1 MHFYRPFTTHIDKGS
16 GNTQV
21 WSNGIVPCI
30 QNMAEHRWCSTKLL
44 RGSAM
49 KVRWYLFGLLGCH
62 LSFSVALQANPIHG
76 PCHKVVERP
85 CTALVLGGGGAR
97 GGAHL
102 GVIRQLE
109 AQKIPIDLIVGT
121 SIGAFVGGLYASGH
135 SPDEIEKILQT
146 LDWGAGFTDKV
157 SRDEM
162 PLRRTQ
168 QRDHYAIRL
177 DLGLGADGVKMPKG
191 LLLGQ
196 AMAELIQ
203 HAYGVQSARQHFDQ
217 LPIPFRAIATNLR
230 NKDTVVLAQ
239 GSLLAAVQASMSIP
253 GVVQPMRLDGKV
265 LVDGGVANNLPI
277 SVARQL
283 GATRIIAVA
292 IDAPLLEESQLDSA
306 FAVTEQ
312 LTGFLVRQE
321 VEQQKQLLTADDLL
335 IEPKLNG
342 IDTLGFEKMGLAIA
356 AGAASAK
363 ANQAKLAI
371 FARPDI
377 YASWQ
382 QLQRKRLDQQ
392 SLISKVTL
400 HNHSA
405 LADTVVLERLQINA
419 GETYSANQL
428 TSAIHR
434 LYGLDQFERVRHQ
447 LTAQSDGTQELI
459 IEAEE
464 KSWGPGYL
472 NFNFLMDDDFSS
484 NRRVQL
490 AASYT
495 RTNLSPY
502 GAEWYNEV
510 AIGTDKLFSSELY
523 WPIYNSG
530 SFVSAKAYRT
540 VGTLIIEDNQGL
552 SIGDFIRQERVLAL
566 SAGMNLSD
574 DVQLSAAWLDKSGRY
589 QLPAI
594 FASSFQSKYLHF
606 SRQGP
611 ELKLQWDSLD
621 HPSFPGRGFKLD
633 LSRQWLDDE
642 FRTSRSS
649 SINTSLELIAAT
661 SWQDHRLKARW
672 LDQRYQ
678 SAYGDIALE
687 QYSLGGL
694 LNLSGYPR
702 NYLYS
707 SALKFGSL
715 VYMYKMHENRFSFF
729 QSPFYVGGS
738 LERGWVKDSVWQQ
751 PDNFNADWI
760 WAGSVF
766 LGWDSPI
773 GTVMLGYGQAQSLYS
788 EQNQQLYLSIGQWY

>member
-1 MHFYRPFTTHIDKGS
+1 M
-16 GNTQV
+16 TQFR
-21 WSNGIVPCI
+21 S
-30 QNMAEHRWCSTKLL
+30 
-44 RGSAM
+44 
-49 KVRWYLFGLLGCH
+49 FLGFFICY
-62 LSFSVALQANPIHG
+62 LSFSCDLHATANHA
-76 PCHKVVERP
+76 PCDNVQHRP

-109 AQKIPIDLIVGT
+109 AQQIPIDVIVGT

-168 QRDHYAIRL
+168 QRDQYAIRL
-177 DLGLGADGVKMPKG
+177 DIGLGKDGVKMPKG

-196 AMAELIQ
+196 AMAELIEL
-203 HAYGVQSARQHFDQ
+203 AYGVQNANQHFDQ

-230 NKDTVVLAQ
+230 NKDTVVLEQ
-239 GSLLAAVQASMSIP
+239 GSLLSAVQASMSIP
-253 GVVQPMRLDGKV
+253 GVVQPMRFDGKV

-292 IDAPLLEESQLDSA
+292 IDAPLREETQLDSA

-312 LTGFLVRQE
+312 LTSFLVRQE
-321 VEQQKQLLTADDLL
+321 VEQQKKLLTANDLL
-335 IEPKLNG
+335 LEPELSG
-342 IDTLGFEKMGLAIA
+342 IDTLSFEKMGLAIT
-356 AGAASAK
+356 AGAATAK
-363 ANQAKLAI
+363 ANTAKLAT
-371 FARPDI
+371 FARPES
-377 YASWQ
+377 YASWRQ
-382 QLQRKRLDQQ
+382 VQRKRLDQQ
-392 SLISKVTL
+392 THIAKVTL
-400 HNHSA
+400 LNQSK
-405 LADTVVLERLQINA
+405 LADDVLLERLQITP

-447 LTAQSDGTQELI
+447 LKAAPDGSQELI
-459 IEAEE
+459 VEAED

-472 NFNFLMDDDFSS
+472 NFNFLLDDDFSS
-484 NRRVQL
+484 NRRMQL
-490 AASYT
+490 AASYN
-495 RTNLSPY
+495 RTNLSRY

-510 AIGTDKLFSSELY
+510 AIGTDKLFSSEIY
-523 WPIYNSG
+523 WPILNSG
-530 SFVSAKAYRT
+530 TFVSAKAHRSI
-540 VGTLIIEDNQGL
+540 GTLVIEDNEGL
-552 SIGDFIRQERVLAL
+552 SLGDFIRQESVLAL
-566 SAGMNLSD
+566 RAGINLSD
-574 DVQLSAAWLDKSGRY
+574 EAQLTTAWLDKSGRY
-589 QLPAI
+589 QLPAVLANN
-594 FASSFQSKYLHF
+594 FGSKYLHF
-606 SRQGP
+606 TRQGP
-611 ELKLQWDSLD
+611 ELKLLWDSLD
-621 HPSFPGRGFKLD
+621 HPSFPSRGYKLD
-633 LSRQWLDDE
+633 WSRQWLDDV
-642 FRTSRSS
+642 FRGNHAS
-649 SINTSLELIAAT
+649 SINTSLEFIAAT
-661 SWQDHRLKARW
+661 SWHDHRLKGRW
-672 LDQRYQ
+672 LEQRYQ
-678 SAYGDIALE
+678 SANGDIALE

-729 QSPFYVGGS
+729 QSPFYLGGS
-738 LERGWVKDSVWQQ
+738 VERGWVQDSVWQ
-751 PDNFNADWI
+751 PSNSFNADWV

-773 GTVMLGYGQAQSLYS
+773 GTLLFGYGQAQSTYR

>member
-1 MHFYRPFTTHIDKGS
+1 MTPQRKQARRLMLAAVQS
-16 GNTQV
+16 
-21 WSNGIVPCI
+21 
-30 QNMAEHRWCSTKLL
+30 
-44 RGSAM
+44 
-49 KVRWYLFGLLGCH
+49 LLGFMFC
-62 LSFSVALQANPIHG
+62 SDAWSVESASS
-76 PCHKVVERP
+76 PCQHVEERP

-162 PLRRTQ
+162 PLRRSE
-168 QRDHYAIRL
+168 QRDQYAIRL
-177 DLGLGADGVKMPKG
+177 DIGLGLDGVKIPKG

-203 HAYGVQSARQHFDQ
+203 HAYGVQNAHQQFDQ

-230 NKDTVVLAQ
+230 NKETVVLSQ

-253 GVVQPMRLDGKV
+253 GVVQPMRLNGKV

-277 SVARQL
+277 SVAKQL

-292 IDAPLLEESQLDSA
+292 IDAPLREESQLDSA

-312 LTGFLVRQE
+312 LTNFLVRQE
-321 VEQQKQLLTADDLL
+321 VEQQKMLLTANDVL
-335 IEPKLNG
+335 IEPKLAG
-342 IDTLGFEKMGLAIA
+342 IDTLAFEKMGLAIA

-363 ANQAKLAI
+363 SHHASLATFAK
-371 FARPDI
+371 PEI

-382 QLQRKRLDQQ
+382 QAQRTRLDSPSQ
-392 SLISKVTL
+392 ISKVSL
-400 HNHSA
+400 RNQSA
-405 LADTVVLERLQINA
+405 LADEVLLDRLQLNP

-428 TSAIHR
+428 TTAIHR

-447 LTAQSDGTQELI
+447 LNPLPDGTQELL
-459 IEAEE
+459 IEAED

-490 AASYT
+490 AASYN

-523 WPIYNSG
+523 WPLYNTNT
-530 SFVSAKAYRT
+530 FVSAKAHRAI
-540 VGTLIIEDNQGL
+540 GTLILESEEGL
-552 SIGDFIRQERVLAL
+552 SVGDFIRQETVLAL
-566 SAGMNLSD
+566 RGGINLSD
-574 DVQLSAAWLDKSGRY
+574 DAQLSAAWLDKSGRY
-589 QLPAI
+589 QLPQF
-594 FASSFQSKYLHF
+594 FANNLQTKYLQF

-611 ELKLQWDSLD
+611 ELKWLWDSLD
-621 HPSFPGRGFKLD
+621 HPSFAGRGSKLEV
-633 LSRQWLDDE
+633 SRQWLDDV
-642 FRTSRSS
+642 FQGTGST
-649 SINTSLELIAAT
+649 SINSSLEFITAT
-661 SWQDHRLKARW
+661 SWRDHRFKVRW

-678 SAYGDIALE
+678 SADGDIALE

-715 VYMYKMHENRFSFF
+715 VYLYKMHENRFSFF
-729 QSPFYVGGS
+729 QSPFYLGGS
-738 LERGWVKDSVWQQ
+738 VERGWVKDSIWQPTNGVAAQ
-751 PDNFNADWI
+751 WV

-773 GTVMLGYGQAQSLYS
+773 GVVMFGYGRAESLYRQ
-788 EQNQQLYLSIGQWY
+788 QNQQLYLSIGQWY

>member
-1 MHFYRPFTTHIDKGS
+1 MTPPPKKALNGVIPAFSGMLGLMFCSVVWGVEPASSPCLHIVD
-16 GNTQV
+16 
-21 WSNGIVPCI
+21 
-30 QNMAEHRWCSTKLL
+30 
-44 RGSAM
+44 
-49 KVRWYLFGLLGCH
+49 
-62 LSFSVALQANPIHG
+62 
-76 PCHKVVERP
+76 RP

-135 SPDEIEKILQT
+135 SPDEIEQILRT
-146 LDWGAGFTDKV
+146 LDWGAGFSDKV

-162 PLRRTQ
+162 PLRRSQ
-168 QRDHYAIRL
+168 QRDQYAIRL
-177 DLGLGADGVKMPKG
+177 DIGLSTEGVKLPKG

-196 AMAELIQ
+196 AMAELIER
-203 HAYGVQSARQHFDQ
+203 AYGVQSAHLQFDR
-217 LPIPFRAIATNLR
+217 LPIPFRAIATDLR
-230 NKDTVVLAQ
+230 NKDTVILAQ
-239 GSLLAAVQASMSIP
+239 GSLLSAVQASMSIP
-253 GVVQPMRLDGKV
+253 GVVQPMRLEGKV

-277 SVARQL
+277 SVAKQL

-292 IDAPLLEESQLDSA
+292 IDAPLREESQLDSA

-312 LTGFLVRQE
+312 LTSFLVRQE
-321 VEQQKQLLTADDLL
+321 VEQQKKLLTASDLL
-335 IEPKLNG
+335 IEPKLVG
-342 IDTLGFEKMGLAIA
+342 IDTLAFEKMGLAIN
-356 AGAASAK
+356 AGVASAK
-363 ANQAKLAI
+363 ANSAKLAA
-371 FARPDI
+371 FAKPEI
-377 YASWQ
+377 YAHWQ
-382 QLQRKRLDQQ
+382 QGQRTRLTDQSQ
-392 SLISKVTL
+392 ISKVTL
-400 HNHSA
+400 LNQSA
-405 LADTVVLERLQINA
+405 LADEVLLDRLQLIP
-419 GETYSANQL
+419 GQTYSANQL

-447 LTAQSDGTQELI
+447 LIPQADGTEELM
-459 IEAEE
+459 IEAED

-490 AASYT
+490 AASYN

-523 WPIYNSG
+523 WPLYNTDT
-530 SFVSAKAYRT
+530 FVSAKAYRA
-540 VGTLIIEDNQGL
+540 VGALIVEGEEGL
-552 SIGDFIRQERVLAL
+552 SLGDFIRQETVLAL
-566 SAGMNLSD
+566 RGGINLSD
-574 DVQLSAAWLDKSGRY
+574 DAQLSAAWLDKSGRY
-589 QLPAI
+589 QLPQF
-594 FASSFQSKYLHF
+594 FANSLRTKYLQF
-606 SRQGP
+606 TREGP

-621 HPSFPGRGFKLD
+621 HPTFAGRGSKLD
-633 LSRQWLDDE
+633 VSRQWLDDE
-642 FRTSRSS
+642 FQGTAASS
-649 SINTSLELIAAT
+649 VNTSIEMIAAT
-661 SWQDHRLKARW
+661 RWRDHQFKVRW

-678 SAYGDIALE
+678 SADGDIALE

-715 VYMYKMHENRFSFF
+715 VYLYKVHENRFSFF
-729 QSPFYVGGS
+729 QAPFYLGGS
-738 LERGWVKDSVWQQ
+738 VERGWIKDSIWQPANGVGQ
-751 PDNFNADWI
+751 DWV

-773 GTVMLGYGQAQSLYS
+773 GAVMFGYGQAESLYRQ
-788 EQNQQLYLSIGQWY
+788 QNQQLYLSIGQWY

>member
-1 MHFYRPFTTHIDKGS
+1 MTFVPPLDAKKGVVVAS
-16 GNTQV
+16 LLLLSSL
-21 WSNGIVPCI
+21 WFSASSIAAPLHSPC
-30 QNMAEHRWCSTKLL
+30 QDVQH
-44 RGSAM
+44 
-49 KVRWYLFGLLGCH
+49 
-62 LSFSVALQANPIHG
+62 
-76 PCHKVVERP
+76 RP

-135 SPDEIEKILQT
+135 SPDEIEKILRT

-162 PLRRTQ
+162 PLRRSQ
-168 QRDHYAIRL
+168 QRDQYAIRL
-177 DLGLGADGVKMPKG
+177 DIGLGLDGVKIPKG

-203 HAYGVQSARQHFDQ
+203 NAYGVQSANQQFDQ
-217 LPIPFRAIATNLR
+217 LPIPFRAIATDLR
-230 NKDTVVLAQ
+230 NKETVILAQ

-253 GVVQPMRLDGKV
+253 GVVQPMRLNGKV

-277 SVARQL
+277 SVAKQL

-292 IDAPLLEESQLDSA
+292 IDAPLRAESQLDSA

-312 LTGFLVRQE
+312 LTNFLVRQE
-321 VEQQKQLLTADDLL
+321 VEQQKKLLTAADLL
-335 IEPKLNG
+335 IEPKLAG
-342 IDTLGFEKMGLAIA
+342 IDTLACEKMGLAIA

-363 ANQAKLAI
+363 THHASLAT
-371 FARPDI
+371 FAQPEI
-377 YASWQ
+377 YASWRQ
-382 QLQRKRLDQQ
+382 AQRTRLDALSQ
-392 SLISKVTL
+392 ISKVSL
-400 HNHSA
+400 HNQSA
-405 LADTVVLERLQINA
+405 LADEVLLDRLQLNS

-428 TSAIHR
+428 TTAVHR

-447 LTAQSDGTQELI
+447 LNPLADGTQELI
-459 IEAEE
+459 IEAED

-490 AASYT
+490 AASYN

-523 WPIYNSG
+523 WPLYNTNT
-530 SFVSAKAYRT
+530 FVSAKASRA
-540 VGTLIIEDNQGL
+540 VGTLILESEDGL
-552 SIGDFIRQERVLAL
+552 SVGDFIRQETMLAL
-566 SAGMNLSD
+566 RGGLNLSD
-574 DVQLSAAWLDKSGRY
+574 EAQLSAAWLDKSGRY
-589 QLPAI
+589 QLPLF
-594 FASSFQSKYLHF
+594 FANAVQKNYLDF
-606 SRQGP
+606 TRQGP

-621 HPSFPGRGFKLD
+621 HPSFASRGTKLD
-633 LSRQWLDDE
+633 VSRQWLDDV
-642 FRTSRSS
+642 FQGDQAS
-649 SINTSLELIAAT
+649 SINTSVEFIAAT
-661 SWQDHRLKARW
+661 SWRDHRFKVRW

-678 SAYGDIALE
+678 SADGDIALE
-687 QYSLGGL
+687 QFSLGGL

-715 VYMYKMHENRFSFF
+715 VYLYKMHENRFSFF
-729 QSPFYVGGS
+729 QSPFYLGGS
-738 LERGWVKDSVWQQ
+738 VERGWVKDSIWQPTNGVATQ
-751 PDNFNADWI
+751 WV

-773 GTVMLGYGQAQSLYS
+773 GVVMFGYGQAESLYRH
-788 EQNQQLYLSIGQWY
+788 QNQQLYLSIGQWY

>member
-1 MHFYRPFTTHIDKGS
+1 MTAPPKDTKRAVLTTSVLLLLSMFLSMLVSVSLFAAPINS
-16 GNTQV
+16 
-21 WSNGIVPCI
+21 PCQHI
-30 QNMAEHRWCSTKLL
+30 QN
-44 RGSAM
+44 
-49 KVRWYLFGLLGCH
+49 
-62 LSFSVALQANPIHG
+62 
-76 PCHKVVERP
+76 RP

-109 AQKIPIDLIVGT
+109 AQQIPIDLIVGT

-177 DLGLGADGVKMPKG
+177 DIGLGMDGVKVPKG

-196 AMAELIQ
+196 AMAELIEL
-203 HAYGVQSARQHFDQ
+203 AYGVQSANQHFDQ

-292 IDAPLLEESQLDSA
+292 IDAPLREEAQLDSA

-321 VEQQKQLLTADDLL
+321 VEQQKKLLTADDLL
-335 IEPKLNG
+335 LEPRLSG
-342 IDTLGFEKMGLAIA
+342 IDTLGFEKMGLAIE
-356 AGAASAK
+356 AGHASAK
-363 ANQAKLAI
+363 ANTAKLAT
-371 FARPDI
+371 FARPES

-382 QLQRKRLDQQ
+382 QVQRKRLDNQ
-392 SLISKVTL
+392 SQISKVTL
-400 HNHSA
+400 HNQSA
-405 LADTVVLERLQINA
+405 LADAVLLERLQITP

-447 LTAQSDGTQELI
+447 LKMQPDGSQELL
-459 IEAEE
+459 IEAED
-464 KSWGPGYL
+464 KSWGPGFL

-490 AASYT
+490 AASYN

-530 SFVSAKAYRT
+530 SFVAAKAYRT
-540 VGTLIIEDNQGL
+540 VGTLIVEDNEGL
-552 SIGDFIRQERVLAL
+552 SLGDFIRQETVLAL
-566 SAGMNLSD
+566 RAGMNLSD
-574 DVQLSAAWLDKSGRY
+574 DAQLSAAWLDKSGRY
-589 QLPAI
+589 QLPAF
-594 FASSFQSKYLHF
+594 FANSFQSKYLHF
-606 SRQGP
+606 TRQGP

-633 LSRQWLDDE
+633 LSRQWLDDV
-642 FRTSRSS
+642 FRGTDAS

-661 SWQDHRLKARW
+661 SWQDHRLKGRW

-678 SAYGDIALE
+678 SADGDIALE

-729 QSPFYVGGS
+729 QSPFYLGGS
-738 LERGWVKDSVWQQ
+738 LERGWVKDSIWQAA
-751 PDNFNADWI
+751 NAFGADWV

>member
-1 MHFYRPFTTHIDKGS
+1 MTFVPPLDAKKGVVVAS
-16 GNTQV
+16 
-21 WSNGIVPCI
+21 
-30 QNMAEHRWCSTKLL
+30 LL
-44 RGSAM
+44 
-49 KVRWYLFGLLGCH
+49 LLGS
-62 LSFSVALQANPIHG
+62 LWFSASPLAAPLHS
-76 PCHKVVERP
+76 PCQDVQHRP

-135 SPDEIEKILQT
+135 SPDEIEKILRT

-162 PLRRTQ
+162 PLRRSQ
-168 QRDHYAIRL
+168 QRDQYAIRL
-177 DLGLGADGVKMPKG
+177 DIGLGLDGVKIPKG

-203 HAYGVQSARQHFDQ
+203 NAYGVQSANQQFDQ
-217 LPIPFRAIATNLR
+217 LPIPFRAIATDLR
-230 NKDTVVLAQ
+230 NKETVILAQ

-253 GVVQPMRLDGKV
+253 GVVQPMRLNGKV

-277 SVARQL
+277 SVAKQL

-292 IDAPLLEESQLDSA
+292 IDAPLRAESQLDSA

-312 LTGFLVRQE
+312 LTNFLVRQE
-321 VEQQKQLLTADDLL
+321 VEQQKKLLTAADLL
-335 IEPKLNG
+335 IEPKLAG
-342 IDTLGFEKMGLAIA
+342 IDTLAFEKMGLAIA

-363 ANQAKLAI
+363 SHHASLATFAK
-371 FARPDI
+371 PEI
-377 YASWQ
+377 YASWRQ
-382 QLQRKRLDQQ
+382 AQRTRLDALSQ
-392 SLISKVTL
+392 ISKVSL
-400 HNHSA
+400 HNQSA
-405 LADTVVLERLQINA
+405 LADEVLLDRLQLNP

-428 TSAIHR
+428 TTAVHR

-447 LTAQSDGTQELI
+447 LNPLADGTQELI
-459 IEAEE
+459 IEAED

-490 AASYT
+490 AASYN

-523 WPIYNSG
+523 WPLYNTNT
-530 SFVSAKAYRT
+530 FVSAKASRA
-540 VGTLIIEDNQGL
+540 VGTLILESEDGL
-552 SIGDFIRQERVLAL
+552 SVGDFIRQETLLAL
-566 SAGMNLSD
+566 RGGLNLSD
-574 DVQLSAAWLDKSGRY
+574 EAQLSAAWLDKSGRY
-589 QLPAI
+589 QLPLF
-594 FASSFQSKYLHF
+594 FANAVQKNYLDF
-606 SRQGP
+606 TRQGP

-621 HPSFPGRGFKLD
+621 HPSFASRGIKLD
-633 LSRQWLDDE
+633 VSRQWLDDV
-642 FRTSRSS
+642 FQGDQAS
-649 SINTSLELIAAT
+649 SINTSVEFIAAT
-661 SWQDHRLKARW
+661 SWRDHRFKVRW

-678 SAYGDIALE
+678 SADGDIALE
-687 QYSLGGL
+687 QFSLGGL

-715 VYMYKMHENRFSFF
+715 VYLYKMHENRFSFF
-729 QSPFYVGGS
+729 QSPFYLGGS
-738 LERGWVKDSVWQQ
+738 VERGWVKDSIWQPTNGVATQ
-751 PDNFNADWI
+751 WV

-773 GTVMLGYGQAQSLYS
+773 GVVMFGYGQAESLYRQ
-788 EQNQQLYLSIGQWY
+788 QNQQLYLSIGQWY

>member
-1 MHFYRPFTTHIDKGS
+1 
-16 GNTQV
+16 
-21 WSNGIVPCI
+21 
-30 QNMAEHRWCSTKLL
+30 
-44 RGSAM
+44 
-49 KVRWYLFGLLGCH
+49 
-62 LSFSVALQANPIHG
+62 
-76 PCHKVVERP
+76 
-85 CTALVLGGGGAR
+85 VLGGGGAR

-135 SPDEIEKILQT
+135 SPDEIEKILRT

-162 PLRRTQ
+162 PLRRSQ
-168 QRDHYAIRL
+168 QRDQYAIRL
-177 DLGLGADGVKMPKG
+177 DIGLGLDGVKIPKG

-203 HAYGVQSARQHFDQ
+203 NAYGVQSANQQFDQ
-217 LPIPFRAIATNLR
+217 LPIPFRAIATDLR
-230 NKDTVVLAQ
+230 NKETVILAQ

-253 GVVQPMRLDGKV
+253 GVVQPMRLNGKV

-277 SVARQL
+277 SVAKQL

-292 IDAPLLEESQLDSA
+292 IDAPLRAESQLDSA

-312 LTGFLVRQE
+312 LTNFLVRQE
-321 VEQQKQLLTADDLL
+321 VEQQKKLLTAADLL
-335 IEPKLNG
+335 IEPKLAG
-342 IDTLGFEKMGLAIA
+342 IDTLAFEKMGLAIA

-363 ANQAKLAI
+363 SHHASLATFAK
-371 FARPDI
+371 PEI
-377 YASWQ
+377 YASWRQ
-382 QLQRKRLDQQ
+382 AQRTRLDALSQ
-392 SLISKVTL
+392 ISKVSL
-400 HNHSA
+400 HNQSA
-405 LADTVVLERLQINA
+405 LADEVLLDRLQLNP

-428 TSAIHR
+428 TTAVHR

-447 LTAQSDGTQELI
+447 LNPLADGTQELI
-459 IEAEE
+459 IEAED

-490 AASYT
+490 AASYN

-523 WPIYNSG
+523 WPLYNTNT
-530 SFVSAKAYRT
+530 FVSAKASRA
-540 VGTLIIEDNQGL
+540 VGTLILESEDGL
-552 SIGDFIRQERVLAL
+552 SVGDFIRQETLLAL
-566 SAGMNLSD
+566 RGGLNLSD
-574 DVQLSAAWLDKSGRY
+574 EAQLSAAWLDKSGRY
-589 QLPAI
+589 QLPLF
-594 FASSFQSKYLHF
+594 FANAVQKNYLDF
-606 SRQGP
+606 TRQGP

-621 HPSFPGRGFKLD
+621 HPSFASRGIKLD
-633 LSRQWLDDE
+633 VSRQWLDDV
-642 FRTSRSS
+642 FQGDQAS
-649 SINTSLELIAAT
+649 SINTSVEFIAAT
-661 SWQDHRLKARW
+661 SWRDHRFKVRW

-678 SAYGDIALE
+678 SADGDIALE

-715 VYMYKMHENRFSFF
+715 VYLYKMHENRFSFF
-729 QSPFYVGGS
+729 QSPFYLGGS
-738 LERGWVKDSVWQQ
+738 VERGWVKDSIWQPTNGVATQ
-751 PDNFNADWI
+751 WV

-773 GTVMLGYGQAQSLYS
+773 GVVMFGYGQAESLYRQ
-788 EQNQQLYLSIGQWY
+788 QNQQLYLSIGQWY